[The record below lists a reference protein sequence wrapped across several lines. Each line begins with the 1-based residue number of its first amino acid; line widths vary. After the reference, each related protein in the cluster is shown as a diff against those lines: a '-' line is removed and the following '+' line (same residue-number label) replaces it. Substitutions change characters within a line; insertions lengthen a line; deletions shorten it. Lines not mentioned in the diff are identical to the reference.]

1 LGGGGC
7 NRLDYPG
14 NNAGISVDGL
24 GAPVQGVFLG
34 AILSLSSTA
43 VVLALDERNETATP
57 HGQVMLGILVVQ
69 DLALGL
75 MLAVLPAL
83 NQPTELIGIAVLTL
97 LRIGLFTAGAVA
109 AGI

>member
-1 LGGGGC
+1 M
-7 NRLDYPG
+7 
-14 NNAGISVDGL
+14 
-24 GAPVQGVFLG
+24 
-34 AILSLSSTA
+34 
-43 VVLALDERNETATP
+43 ERNETNTP

-83 NQPTELIGIAVLTL
+83 NQPGEAIGFAI
-97 LRIGLFTAGAVA
+97 LRSLFLIGLFAIGAVA